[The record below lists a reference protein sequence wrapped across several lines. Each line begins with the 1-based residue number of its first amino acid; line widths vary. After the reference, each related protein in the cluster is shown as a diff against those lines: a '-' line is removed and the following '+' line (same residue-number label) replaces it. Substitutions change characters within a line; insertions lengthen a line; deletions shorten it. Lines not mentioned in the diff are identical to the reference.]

1 MQVTVQSLG
10 NSLAIPIP
18 NSLIQ
23 QFNMHAQSQV
33 ELRQEQGR
41 IIIEPI
47 RLYTLDT
54 MLAQITHDNLHEE
67 ADFGTAQGNEAW

>member
-18 NSLIQ
+18 NALIQ

-47 RLYTLDT
+47 RPYTLDT
-54 MLAQITHDNLHEE
+54 MLAQITDDNLHEE